1 MLHSVKDKYSSSQS
15 PAGLGMPA
23 LGVILRERQGYR
35 SVVLNEA
42 RPAIKS
48 QGGKLKKIEKK
59 DLEDF
64 GHNAIKVP

>member
-42 RPAIKS
+42 
-48 QGGKLKKIEKK
+48 K
-59 DLEDF
+59 DLGLRPSEPPQILRAMEQPS
-64 GHNAIKVP
+64 G